1 MFTKSRNKHV
11 AKISCKYIKVCGQA
25 KTKKRKRKKQEGRDR
40 VGSYPD
46 CEVQFFE
53 TCVSLRLSIPDLLFG
68 SVGGLLLSIHLTV
81 FMSLGSLIPNI
92 KQLSV

>member
-11 AKISCKYIKVCGQA
+11 GKISCKYIKVCGQA
-25 KTKKRKRKKQEGRDR
+25 KTKRRKRKKQEGRDR
-40 VGSYPD
+40 EGSYPD

-68 SVGGLLLSIHLTV
+68 SVGGLLLSIHFTV
-81 FMSLGSLIPNI
+81 FVSLGSLIPNI

>member
-1 MFTKSRNKHV
+1 M
-11 AKISCKYIKVCGQA
+11 SCKYIKVCGQA
-25 KTKKRKRKKQEGRDR
+25 KTKKENGKKQKGRDR
-40 VGSYPD
+40 EGSYPD
-46 CEVQFFE
+46 CEVLFFE

>member
-11 AKISCKYIKVCGQA
+11 AKIACKYIKVCGQA
-25 KTKKRKRKKQEGRDR
+25 KTKKRKRKKQEGRD
-40 VGSYPD
+40 PD

-81 FMSLGSLIPNI
+81 FMSFGSLIPNI